1 MWAILYFPNYH
12 NRGYST
18 DRQACDTKTSTPRN
32 PRSLSLTLI
41 LNLDPRGSPRIEDIL
56 QGGASLRDTV
66 YKDSMFLEAEAS
78 P

>member
-32 PRSLSLTLI
+32 PRSLTHTLI
-41 LNLDPRGSPRIEDIL
+41 LNLDPRGSSRVEDIL
-56 QGGASLRDTV
+56 QGEASLRDTV